1 MTGASAV
8 VSPVNRVSQTDHR
21 NVTFPP
27 AARPTL
33 AVMGRG
39 LTDSPRVRAGKPEEG
54 ALEGRDSFE
63 EARKHLGNRLGL
75 NVPYEWWPRAAS
87 LKAIEAAGFGWIQVA
102 SPPVEMLADPRH
114 VVRHGQTLRRS
125 LNVTSLRPVAHG
137 PVDLRLGSS
146 RHNRAFEGLLEWAHQ
161 IGASKVVYHALD
173 FPRLGPES
181 EREERA
187 LKSLARWAETLDLVI
202 CLENLCP
209 TYPGPASVS
218 HDPEAVR
225 KLVLRCDSPAARML
239 LDVGHANVV
248 ADREGS
254 DLAALVEPVLDV
266 VALFHVHDNLG
277 ARRRRRGELTERGGA
292 SFDPLRLDL
301 HLPPGQGALPWDRVA
316 KKLVEH
322 AAPLMLEIHPSLRP
336 RALTLFE
343 LTEATLLE
351 CTPLGPT
358 PELFPRPVF

>member
-1 MTGASAV
+1 
-8 VSPVNRVSQTDHR
+8 
-21 NVTFPP
+21 
-27 AARPTL
+27 
-33 AVMGRG
+33 MGRV
-39 LTDSPRVRAGKPEEG
+39 LTHSPQARAGNPDSG
-54 ALEGRDSFE
+54 ALERQDVFE
-63 EARKHLGNRLGL
+63 ETRKRLGGRLGL

-87 LKAIEAAGFGWIQVA
+87 LKAIEAAGFGWVQVA
-102 SPPVEMLADPRH
+102 SPPAEMLADPRH
-114 VVRHGQTLRRS
+114 VVRHGQALRRS
-125 LNVTSLRPVAHG
+125 LNVTSLRPIVHG

-146 RHNRAFEGLLEWAHQ
+146 LHNRAFEGLLEWAHQ
-161 IGASKVVYHALD
+161 IEASKVVYHALD

-187 LKSLARWAETLDLVI
+187 LKSMARWAESLDLVI

-209 TYPGPASVS
+209 TYPGPASVA

-266 VALFHVHDNLG
+266 VVLFHVHDNLG
-277 ARRRRRGELTERGGA
+277 ARRRNRGELTERGGS

-301 HLPPGQGALPWDRVA
+301 HLPPGEGALPWDQVA
-316 KKLVEH
+316 RKLVEH
-322 AAPLMLEIHPSLRP
+322 AAPLMLEVHPSHRP
-336 RALTLFE
+336 RALTLYE
-343 LTEATLLE
+343 LTEATLLQ
-351 CTPLGPT
+351 CLPRLGPT

>member
-1 MTGASAV
+1 
-8 VSPVNRVSQTDHR
+8 
-21 NVTFPP
+21 
-27 AARPTL
+27 
-33 AVMGRG
+33 MGRV
-39 LTDSPRVRAGKPEEG
+39 LTDSPQARAGKSDSG
-54 ALEGRDSFE
+54 ALEGREAFE
-63 EARKHLGNRLGL
+63 ETRKRLGCRLGL

-87 LKAIEAAGFGWIQVA
+87 LKAIEAAGFRWVQVA

-114 VVRHGQTLRRS
+114 VVRHGQALRRS
-125 LNVTSLRPVAHG
+125 LNVSSLRPIVHG
-137 PVDLRLGSS
+137 PVNLRLGSS
-146 RHNRAFEGLLEWAHQ
+146 LHNRAFEGLLEWAHQ
-161 IGASKVVYHALD
+161 IEASHVVYHALD
-173 FPRLGPES
+173 FPRLGTES

-209 TYPGPASVS
+209 TYPGPARVA

-266 VALFHVHDNLG
+266 VVLFHVHDNLG
-277 ARRRRRGELTERGGA
+277 ARRRPRGWSTENGGG

-301 HLPPGQGALPWDRVA
+301 HLPPGEGALPWDQVA
-316 KKLVEH
+316 RKLVDH
-322 AAPLMLEIHPSLRP
+322 AAPLMLEIHPSHRP
-336 RALTLFE
+336 RALALYE
-343 LTEATLLE
+343 MAEATLLQ
-351 CTPLGPT
+351 CSPRLGPT
-358 PELFPRPVF
+358 PELFSRSVF